1 MLFEGCQVWISPSTN
16 IADIWLVWWNH
27 IIWFILWVIVT
38 MWMITVRS
46 MNMSM
51 TVIMTVIGSGTSTH
65 HLLEWWKWL
74 KKLNKILG
82 KNFFSLN
89 LILNEWSA
97 VKGECARPR
106 GCYITRCYTRDWA
119 FKAIAQSQNVI
130 NKNVIFTWNGWVN
143 CGIDCWF
150 CCRSLF
156 WLNILSK
163 LISFLFVCFVLFCS
177 VLSSFFI
184 MFGSRY
190 CSLILFSEKC
200 VPAKFVFSFW
210 VPRILSS
217 MNTKW
222 RSVHSI
228 TASDDAAPTER
239 E

>member
-27 IIWFILWVIVT
+27 IIWFILCVIVT

-51 TVIMTVIGSGTSTH
+51 TVIMTVIGSSTSTH

-82 KNFFSLN
+82 KKLFFSKLDF
-89 LILNEWSA
+89 EWVISREGRVRAAARVLHHA
-97 VKGECARPR
+97 VFYARLSIQGHR
-106 GCYITRCYTRDWA
+106 SKSKRD
-119 FKAIAQSQNVI
+119 
-130 NKNVIFTWNGWVN
+130 KNVIFTWNGWVN

-150 CCRSLF
+150 CCKSLF

-222 RSVHSI
+222 RSVLSI